1 MYVLVKDFYKNSRIN
16 MWQSFQKKSIIMLTM
31 PKKLD
36 ILLNVAAKEVSKQQK
51 LIKKMLTTTYYVDII
66 IKSL

>member
-1 MYVLVKDFYKNSRIN
+1 
-16 MWQSFQKKSIIMLTM
+16 MLTM

-51 LIKKMLTTTYYVDII
+51 IIKKMLTTTYYTDII
-66 IKSL
+66 